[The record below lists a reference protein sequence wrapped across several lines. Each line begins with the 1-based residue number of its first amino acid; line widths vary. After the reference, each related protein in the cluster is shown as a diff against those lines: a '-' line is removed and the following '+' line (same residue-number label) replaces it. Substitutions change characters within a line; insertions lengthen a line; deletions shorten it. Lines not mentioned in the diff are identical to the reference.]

1 MSKKIKRHIYISGRV
16 QGIGFRANARDKAQI
31 LGVKGWI
38 RNLHDGRVEAVVEG
52 EQSSVNQMINYLKR
66 GPSFAR
72 VDNYEIK
79 KESPKDN
86 FNSFSIRY

>member
-1 MSKKIKRHIYISGRV
+1 MSRKIRRHIYISGRV
-16 QGIGFRANARDKAQI
+16 QGVGFRANARDKAQI

-38 RNLHDGRVEAVVEG
+38 KNLHDGRVEAVVEG

-72 VDNYEIK
+72 VENCEVK
-79 KESPKDN
+79 KENSKDN
-86 FNSFSIRY
+86 LHSFSIRY